1 MGFCAKSPC
10 LNNGTCFNVDNDYEC
25 KCKPDFDGR
34 NCEKVKDLCTQREKS
49 CQGIL
54 RQKMFFMKNVFFSK
68 IVWSISYGWIE

>member
-34 NCEKVKDLCTQREKS
+34 NCGKVKDLCTLRGKS
-49 CQGIL
+49 CQGISRKKL
-54 RQKMFFMKNVFFSK
+54 FSLFFSK
-68 IVWSISYGWIE
+68 IIWFISCGWVT